1 MTEQLARQ
9 YAPTP
14 ASADPTQRILAAFAA
29 RHEQLAEAIVA
40 AIWRELPAYAQQT
53 NVAFRDQVRTNAL
66 EMCHL
71 VVQWLAE
78 DAQCESGLVSPDP
91 RYTRWR
97 ISGISGADLVRGY
110 QIGLAVVWDALM
122 QVTDGDESARG
133 AALELAGRLT
143 QLVMAVMVV
152 HVGTMQDQAARLEE
166 AKGELVDRE
175 LVGRLVAG
183 HPPAAGPLRERAR
196 RAGLEDGSLLVVVS
210 AQPSDHAAER
220 IAPRDLIVAVTRAIA
235 APDDL
240 LAVVFDEEVVAV
252 VPVADGREARA
263 LALRLRELALT
274 GAGDGSEALV
284 AAGVSTVHP
293 ACPAPASRRGGP
305 LRPRAGG
312 ERCCVAFCEMT
323 ALEYLV
329 SLGDTTAHRM
339 VRASFRDF
347 VRDDLANGGLLV
359 MTLEAY
365 AAADLNAT
373 LAAERLHM
381 HVNTM
386 RYRLARIEERA
397 DCDVRALADVLELL
411 VAARFH
417 MAPQARSTELWCLT
431 TFAAERWR
439 SLPVTGRPPQ
449 ATVDG
454 VQVAR
459 QRALLRGAAYRLRT
473 HLRDGRPRT
482 IRQDKR

>member
-293 ACPAPASRRGGP
+293 GLSGAGVAFEEARSARARAANGG
-305 LRPRAGG
+305 
-312 ERCCVAFCEMT
+312 CVAFCEMT

-347 VRDDLANGGLLV
+347 VRDDLANGGFLV
-359 MTLEAY
+359 ATLQAY

-417 MAPQARSTELWCLT
+417 VAPQARSTEL
-431 TFAAERWR
+431 
-439 SLPVTGRPPQ
+439 
-449 ATVDG
+449 
-454 VQVAR
+454 
-459 QRALLRGAAYRLRT
+459 
-473 HLRDGRPRT
+473 
-482 IRQDKR
+482 